1 MKIEITSKHTEVTAA
16 MRDRI
21 ESRFEKLERYTVD
34 FIKSHVIIT
43 QEPQGFKIEA
53 NISIPHNKLF
63 AQAQDDDLYTAI
75 NQMGQ
80 KLQRQLNK
88 ITHKDDSHR
97 SERQAKSLNREE
109 PVFENAEV
117 A

>member
-16 MRDRI
+16 MRERI
-21 ESRFEKLERYTVD
+21 ESRFEKLERYMVD
-34 FIKSHVIIT
+34 FIKAHVIIT
-43 QEPQGFKIEA
+43 QEPKGFKIEA
-53 NISIPHNKLF
+53 NISIPQNKLF
-63 AQAQDDDLYTAI
+63 AQAEAEDLYVAI
-75 NQMGQ
+75 NQLGQ

-97 SERQAKSLNREE
+97 SERQTKVLNRDE
-109 PVFENAEV
+109 AELQEADV